1 MQRTHPKLSRNAV
14 LVIHNLKLLFY
25 EKQMPAYA
33 GMTIQ
38 NGTRTQDNHPRPVC
52 ETDSETATARTEFA
66 GALEAVPV
74 QHACEL

>member
-1 MQRTHPKLSRNAV
+1 MPLTYPELSRNAV

-38 NGTRTQDNHPRPVC
+38 NGKRTQDNHSGPVC
-52 ETDSETATARTEFA
+52 ETDSETATARAELARKTQ
-66 GALEAVPV
+66 AVPV
-74 QHACEL
+74 ADTRKF